1 MESGRVVEYIDRQ
14 KILCAV
20 VLEVKKQRLRL
31 LSENNREVKLSAGR
45 LLHRYTTCL
54 DPSLSRQKMVEA
66 LKEIA
71 NHCRDLMSQIDI
83 KELWDVLNTEQE
95 WIDIDTMTE
104 FCFPNNRTDD
114 HVSAVIRAFFQDRFY
129 FKFNPDGFFPNSVE
143 QVDRLIAL
151 AEEKARRDK
160 IIQKGADWLKL
171 ILTNNFRLT
180 EPLSA
185 EKNEIVDILKS
196 IYLFENESRHFALGK
211 DMLAKAGIKE
221 IGRIFQILVKLGIWD
236 QNENIDLFRFE
247 IPVTFPAEVVESAF
261 TLVNTK
267 TGSPQIILGHDERK
281 DLTDVPAITID
292 GQATL
297 DYDDAISLER
307 VQDGYRLG
315 IHIVD
320 VGHFVKKGDKIDQEA
335 LSRGSSIYMPDGK
348 IPMLP
353 ACLAEDLCSLKAGEL
368 RPAISTMV
376 NLDLSYG
383 IIDYEI
389 LPSLIK
395 VKQQYTYYDVNQL
408 LDELEGI
415 ADFREIALKFRQ
427 IRLDA
432 GALQISLPEINV
444 WINAG
449 GKITVNR
456 INRES
461 PGRML
466 ISELMIMANW
476 LMAAYLKDH
485 GVPAVYRSQPA
496 PKERLFKGDEGSL
509 FQNAMQRRLLNRFIL
524 SSEPDH
530 HSGLGLE
537 AYITATSPIRKYF
550 DLVTQRQVRAALGK
564 ETPYSAA
571 EIDNFINM
579 LAQTTGNVARI
590 QQNRMRYWVLRY
602 LEKCIGQKEEAI
614 VLLAFKKNYRIL
626 LPQYMI
632 ECDLPIISGVE
643 LKPEDLI
650 QVTIQ
655 RVRARENLL
664 TVYMG

>member
-1 MESGRVVEYIDRQ
+1 MEPGRVVEYIDRE

-20 VLEVKKQRLRL
+20 VLEVKKLRLRL

-45 LLHRYTTCL
+45 LLYRYAARL
-54 DPSLSRQKMVEA
+54 DQSLSRQKMVEA

-71 NHCRDLMSQIDI
+71 IRRRDLMRQIDI

-114 HVSAVIRAFFQDRFY
+114 HISAVIRLFFQDRFY

-143 QVDRLIAL
+143 QVDRLIAR
-151 AEEKARRDK
+151 AEEKARKDK
-160 IIQKGADWLKL
+160 IIQEGADWLKL

-180 EPLSA
+180 ESLS
-185 EKNEIVDILKS
+185 EQKIEIVDILKS
-196 IYLFENESRHFALGK
+196 IYLFENESRHFALGR
-211 DMLAKAGIKE
+211 DMLSKAGIRE
-221 IGRIFQILVKLGIWD
+221 IGRVFQILVKLGIWD

-247 IPVTFPAEVVESAF
+247 IPVTFPAEVVESASR
-261 TLVNTK
+261 LANTE
-267 TGSPQIILGHDERK
+267 TGSPQIILGYDERQ
-281 DLTDVPAITID
+281 DFTDVPAITID

-297 DYDDAISLER
+297 DFDDAISLER

-376 NLDLSYG
+376 NLDPFYG

-395 VKQQYTYYDVNQL
+395 VKQRYTYYDVNQL
-408 LDELEGI
+408 LDELEDI

-427 IRLDA
+427 TRLDD

-444 WINAG
+444 WIDANG
-449 GKITVNR
+449 EITVNR

-476 LMAAYLKDH
+476 LMAGYLKEQ
-485 GVPAVYRSQPA
+485 GLPAIYRSQPG

-524 SSEPDH
+524 NSEPDH

-564 ETPYSAA
+564 ETPYSIA
-571 EIDNFINM
+571 EIDDFINI

-632 ECDLPIISGVE
+632 ECDLHITSGLE

-650 QVTIQ
+650 KVTIQ
-655 RVRARENLL
+655 RVMARENLL

>member
-1 MESGRVVEYIDRQ
+1 MEPGRVVEYIDRH
-14 KILCAV
+14 KILCAA

-45 LLHRYTTCL
+45 LLRRYTTCL

-66 LKEIA
+66 LKETA
-71 NHCRDLMSQIDI
+71 NRRRDLISQIDI

-129 FKFNPDGFFPNSVE
+129 FKFNTDGFFPNSVE
-143 QVDRLIAL
+143 QVDRLIAR

-160 IIQKGADWLKL
+160 IIQEGADWLNF

-180 EPLSA
+180 EPLSV
-185 EKNEIVDILKS
+185 EKIEIVDILKS
-196 IYLFENESRHFALGK
+196 IYLFENESRHFALGR

-247 IPVTFPAEVVESAF
+247 IPVTFPAEVVESAS

-281 DLTDVPAITID
+281 DLTDVPVITID

-297 DYDDAISLER
+297 DFDDAISLER

-376 NLDLSYG
+376 NLDPSYG

-395 VKQQYTYYDVNQL
+395 VKHQYTYYDVNQL
-408 LDELEGI
+408 LDELEDI

-427 IRLDA
+427 TRLYA

-444 WINAG
+444 WIDADG
-449 GKITVNR
+449 EITVNR

-476 LMAAYLKDH
+476 LMAKFLKQH

-509 FQNAMQRRLLNRFIL
+509 FQNVMQRRLLNRFIL

-537 AYITATSPIRKYF
+537 AYITATSPIRKSF

-614 VLLAFKKNYRIL
+614 VLLAFKKNYRVL
-626 LPQYMI
+626 LPRYMI
-632 ECDLPIISGVE
+632 ECDLPITSGVE

>member
-1 MESGRVVEYIDRQ
+1 
-14 KILCAV
+14 
-20 VLEVKKQRLRL
+20 
-31 LSENNREVKLSAGR
+31 
-45 LLHRYTTCL
+45 
-54 DPSLSRQKMVEA
+54 MVEA
-66 LKEIA
+66 LKETA
-71 NHCRDLMSQIDI
+71 NRRRDLISQIDI

-95 WIDIDTMTE
+95 WIDINTMTE

-114 HVSAVIRAFFQDRFY
+114 HISAVIRVFFQDRFY

-143 QVDRLIAL
+143 QVDRLIAR
-151 AEEKARRDK
+151 AEEIARKDK
-160 IIQKGADWLKL
+160 IIQEGADWLKL
-171 ILTNNFRLT
+171 ILNNNFRLT

-185 EKNEIVDILKS
+185 QKIEIVDILKS
-196 IYLFENESRHFALGK
+196 IYLFENESRYFALGR
-211 DMLAKAGIKE
+211 DILAKAGIKE
-221 IGRIFQILVKLGIWD
+221 IGRVFQILVKLGIWD
-236 QNENIDLFRFE
+236 QNVNIDLFRFE
-247 IPVTFPAEVVESAF
+247 IPVTFSAEVEESASR
-261 TLVNTK
+261 LVNRK
-267 TGSPQIILGHDERK
+267 TGSPQIILGHEDRK

-292 GQATL
+292 GQATH
-297 DYDDAISLER
+297 DFDDAISLER
-307 VQDGYRLG
+307 VRDGYRLG

-376 NLDLSYG
+376 NLDPSYG
-383 IIDYEI
+383 IIGYEI

-395 VKQQYTYYDVNQL
+395 VKQRYTYYDVNQL
-408 LDELEGI
+408 VDELEDI

-427 IRLDA
+427 TRLDD

-444 WINAG
+444 WIDADG
-449 GKITVNR
+449 EITVNR

-476 LMAAYLKDH
+476 LMAGYLKEQ
-485 GVPAVYRSQPA
+485 GLPAIYRSQPA

-509 FQNAMQRRLLNRFIL
+509 FQNVMQRRLLNRFIL
-524 SSEPDH
+524 NSEADH

-550 DLVTQRQVRAALGK
+550 DLVTQRQVMAALGK

-571 EIDNFINM
+571 EIDDFINI

-632 ECDLPIISGVE
+632 ECDLPITSGVE

-664 TVYMG
+664 TVFMG

>member
-1 MESGRVVEYIDRQ
+1 MEPGRVVEYVDRQ

-54 DPSLSRQKMVEA
+54 DPSLGRQKMVEA
-66 LKEIA
+66 LKKIA
-71 NHCRDLMSQIDI
+71 NRRRDLMSQADV
-83 KELWDVLNTEQE
+83 KELWDILNTEQE

-143 QVDRLIAL
+143 QVDRFIAR

-160 IIQKGADWLKL
+160 IIQEGADWLKL

-185 EKNEIVDILKS
+185 EKIEIADILKS
-196 IYLFENESRHFALGK
+196 LYLFENESRHFALGK
-211 DMLAKAGIKE
+211 DILAKAGIKE
-221 IGRIFQILVKLGIWD
+221 IGRIFQILVKLGVWD

-247 IPVTFPAEVVESAF
+247 IPVTFPAEVVESASM
-261 TLVNTK
+261 LVNTK
-267 TGSPQIILGHDERK
+267 TDSPQIILGHDERK

-297 DYDDAISLER
+297 DFDDAISLER

-376 NLDLSYG
+376 NLDPSYG

-395 VKQQYTYYDVNQL
+395 IKQQYTYYDVNQL

-415 ADFREIALKFRQ
+415 ADFRKIALKFRQ
-427 IRLDA
+427 TRLDA

-444 WINAG
+444 WVDADG
-449 GKITVNR
+449 EITVNM

-476 LMAAYLKDH
+476 LMAVYLKEH
-485 GVPAVYRSQPA
+485 GVPAVFRSQPA

-509 FQNAMQRRLLNRFIL
+509 FQNVMQRRLLNRFIL

-632 ECDLPIISGVE
+632 ECDLPITSGVE

>member
-1 MESGRVVEYIDRQ
+1 MEPGRVVEYIDRQ

-20 VLEVKKQRLRL
+20 VVEVKKQRLRL

-54 DPSLSRQKMVEA
+54 DPSLGRQKIVEA

-71 NHCRDLMSQIDI
+71 NRRRGLISQVDI
-83 KELWDVLNTEQE
+83 KELWDILNTEQE

-114 HVSAVIRAFFQDRFY
+114 HVSAVIRAFFQDLFY
-129 FKFNPDGFFPNSVE
+129 FKFNPDGLFPNSVE
-143 QVDRLIAL
+143 QVDRLIAQ

-160 IIQKGADWLKL
+160 IIQEGADWLKL

-185 EKNEIVDILKS
+185 EKIEIVDILKS

-247 IPVTFPAEVVESAF
+247 IPVTFPSEVVESAS
-261 TLVNTK
+261 TLTNTK
-267 TGSPQIILGHDERK
+267 TGSTQIILGHDERK

-297 DYDDAISLER
+297 DFDDAISLER

-320 VGHFVKKGDKIDQEA
+320 VGHFIKKGDKIDQEA

-376 NLDLSYG
+376 NLDPSYG

-408 LDELEGI
+408 LDELEDI

-427 IRLDA
+427 TRLDA
-432 GALQISLPEINV
+432 GALQISLPEINA
-444 WINAG
+444 WIDADG
-449 GKITVNR
+449 EITVNR

-461 PGRML
+461 PGRLL

-476 LMAAYLKDH
+476 LMAKFLKQH

-496 PKERLFKGDEGSL
+496 PKERLFKGNEGSL
-509 FQNAMQRRLLNRFIL
+509 FQNAMQRRLLSRFIL

-537 AYITATSPIRKYF
+537 AYITATSPIRKFF
-550 DLVTQRQVRAALGK
+550 DLVTQRQVRAVFGK

-632 ECDLPIISGVE
+632 ECDLPISSGVD
-643 LKPEDLI
+643 LQPEDLI

>member
-1 MESGRVVEYIDRQ
+1 
-14 KILCAV
+14 
-20 VLEVKKQRLRL
+20 
-31 LSENNREVKLSAGR
+31 
-45 LLHRYTTCL
+45 
-54 DPSLSRQKMVEA
+54 
-66 LKEIA
+66 
-71 NHCRDLMSQIDI
+71 
-83 KELWDVLNTEQE
+83 
-95 WIDIDTMTE
+95 
-104 FCFPNNRTDD
+104 
-114 HVSAVIRAFFQDRFY
+114 
-129 FKFNPDGFFPNSVE
+129 
-143 QVDRLIAL
+143 
-151 AEEKARRDK
+151 
-160 IIQKGADWLKL
+160 
-171 ILTNNFRLT
+171 
-180 EPLSA
+180 
-185 EKNEIVDILKS
+185 
-196 IYLFENESRHFALGK
+196 
-211 DMLAKAGIKE
+211 
-221 IGRIFQILVKLGIWD
+221 
-236 QNENIDLFRFE
+236 
-247 IPVTFPAEVVESAF
+247 
-261 TLVNTK
+261 
-267 TGSPQIILGHDERK
+267 
-281 DLTDVPAITID
+281 
-292 GQATL
+292 
-297 DYDDAISLER
+297 
-307 VQDGYRLG
+307 
-315 IHIVD
+315 
-320 VGHFVKKGDKIDQEA
+320 
-335 LSRGSSIYMPDGK
+335 MPDGK

-376 NLDLSYG
+376 NLDPSYG

-408 LDELEGI
+408 LDELEDI

-427 IRLDA
+427 TRLDA
-432 GALQISLPEINV
+432 GALQISLPEINA
-444 WINAG
+444 WIDADG
-449 GKITVNR
+449 EITVNR

-476 LMAAYLKDH
+476 LMAKFLKQH

-496 PKERLFKGDEGSL
+496 PKERLFKGNEGSL
-509 FQNAMQRRLLNRFIL
+509 FQNAMQRRLLSRFIL

-537 AYITATSPIRKYF
+537 AYITATSPIRKFF
-550 DLVTQRQVRAALGK
+550 DLVTQRQVRAVFGK

-632 ECDLPIISGVE
+632 ECDLPISSGVD
-643 LKPEDLI
+643 LQPEDLI

>member
-45 LLHRYTTCL
+45 LLHRYSTCL
-54 DPSLSRQKMVEA
+54 DPVLGRQKMVEI

-71 NHCRDLMSQIDI
+71 NRRRDLMSQIDI

-104 FCFPNNRTDD
+104 FCFPDNRTDD
-114 HVSAVIRAFFQDRFY
+114 HVSAVIRVFFQDRFY

-151 AEEKARRDK
+151 SEEKVRRDK
-160 IIQKGADWLKL
+160 IIQEGADWLKL

-185 EKNEIVDILKS
+185 QKIEIVDVLKS
-196 IYLFENESRHFALGK
+196 IYLFENESRHFALGR

-247 IPVTFPAEVVESAF
+247 IPITFPAKVVESAS

-267 TGSPQIILGHDERK
+267 TSSPQIVLDYEERK

-297 DYDDAISLER
+297 DFDDAISLER

-320 VGHFVKKGDKIDQEA
+320 VGHFVKKGDNIDQEA

-376 NLDLSYG
+376 NLDPSYG

-408 LDELEGI
+408 LDELEDI

-427 IRLDA
+427 TRLDA
-432 GALQISLPEINV
+432 GALQITLPEINV
-444 WINAG
+444 WIGADG
-449 GKITVNR
+449 EITVNR

-476 LMAAYLKDH
+476 LMAAYLKQH

-509 FQNAMQRRLLNRFIL
+509 FQNVMQRRLLNRFIL

-564 ETPYSAA
+564 ETPYTAA

-579 LAQTTGNVARI
+579 LAHTTGNVARI

-614 VLLAFKKNYRIL
+614 VLLAF
-626 LPQYMI
+626 QYMI
-632 ECDLPIISGVE
+632 ECDLPITSGVE

>member
-1 MESGRVVEYIDRQ
+1 MEPGRIVEYIDRQ
-14 KILCAV
+14 KIICAV
-20 VLEVKKQRLRL
+20 VLEVKRQRLRL
-31 LSENNREVKLSAGR
+31 LSENNREVKISAGR
-45 LLHRYTTCL
+45 LLHRYKTGL
-54 DPSLSRQKMVEA
+54 DPSMGRHKMVEA

-71 NHCRDLMSQIDI
+71 NRRRNMMRQVDI
-83 KELWDVLNTEQE
+83 KELWEVLNTEQQ

-104 FCFPNNRTDD
+104 FCFRDNRSDD

-143 QVDRLIAL
+143 QVDRFMAR
-151 AEEKARRDK
+151 AEEKTRRDK
-160 IIQKGADWLKL
+160 IILEGAEWLKRV
-171 ILTNNFRLT
+171 LTNNFQLT

-185 EKNEIVDILKS
+185 EELEIVDILKS
-196 IYLFENESRHFALGK
+196 IYLFEDESQHFSLGK
-211 DMLAKAGIKE
+211 DMLSKAGIKD
-221 IGRIFQILVKLGIWD
+221 IGRVFQILVKLGIWD

-247 IPVTFPAEVVESAF
+247 VPVTFPTEVVESASR
-261 TLVNTK
+261 LVDTK
-267 TGSPQIILGHDERK
+267 TGSPHIRPGQDDRK
-281 DLTDVPAITID
+281 DLTDIPAITID

-297 DYDDAISLER
+297 DFDDAISLER
-307 VQDGYRLG
+307 TSNGYRLG

-320 VGHFVKKGDKIDQEA
+320 VGHFVKKGDTIDQEA
-335 LSRGSSIYMPDGK
+335 LSRGSSIYLPDDK

-376 NLDLSYG
+376 NLDPAYG
-383 IIDYEI
+383 ITDYEI
-389 LPSLIK
+389 APSLIK
-395 VKQQYTYYDVNQL
+395 VKKQHTYYDVNQL
-408 LDELEGI
+408 VDEMEDI
-415 ADFREIALKFRQ
+415 AEFRKIALKFRQ
-427 IRLDA
+427 TRLDA

-444 WINAG
+444 WIDSDG
-449 GKITVNR
+449 DITVNK

-476 LMAAYLKDH
+476 LMAAYLKKH

-496 PKERLFKGDEGSL
+496 PKERLYKGDEGSL
-509 FQNAMQRRLLNRFIL
+509 FQNVMQRRLLNRFIL

-537 AYITATSPIRKYF
+537 AYVTATSPIRKYF

-564 ETPYSAA
+564 EIPYSAA
-571 EIDNFINM
+571 EIDNIISI
-579 LAQTTGNVARI
+579 LSQTTGNVARI
-590 QQNRMRYWVLRY
+590 QQNRLRYWVLKY

-626 LPQYMI
+626 LPTYMI
-632 ECDLPIISGVE
+632 ECDLPITSGVE

>member
-1 MESGRVVEYIDRQ
+1 MESGRLVEYIDRQ

-45 LLHRYTTCL
+45 LLQRYAKRL
-54 DPSLSRQKMVEA
+54 EPSLSRQKLVEA

-71 NHCRDLMSQIDI
+71 IRRRDLMRQIDV

-95 WIDIDTMTE
+95 WIDIETMTE

-114 HVSAVIRAFFQDRFY
+114 HVSAVIRVFFQDRFY
-129 FKFNPDGFFPNSVE
+129 FKFNLDGFFPNSAE
-143 QVDRLIAL
+143 QVDRLIAR
-151 AEEKARRDK
+151 AEEQARRDK
-160 IIQKGADWLKL
+160 IIQEGADWLKL
-171 ILTNNFRLT
+171 ILTDNFRST

-185 EKNEIVDILKS
+185 RKIEIVDILKS
-196 IYLFENESRHFALGK
+196 TYLFENESRRFALGR

-221 IGRIFQILVKLGIWD
+221 IGRVFQILVKLGIWD

-247 IPVTFPAEVVESAF
+247 IPTTFPADVVESAS
-261 TLVNTK
+261 TLVKTK
-267 TGSPQIILGHDERK
+267 SGSPQIVSGHDGRI
-281 DLTDVPAITID
+281 DLTEVPAITID

-297 DYDDAISLER
+297 DFDDAISLER

-320 VGHFVKKGDKIDQEA
+320 VAHFVKKGDKIDQEA
-335 LSRGSSIYMPDGK
+335 LARGSSIYMPDGK

-353 ACLAEDLCSLKAGEL
+353 ACLAEDLCSLKVGEL

-376 NLDLSYG
+376 NLDPSYG

-389 LPSLIK
+389 LPSLIN
-395 VKQQYTYYDVNQL
+395 VKHKYTYYDVNQL
-408 LDELEGI
+408 ADELEGI

-427 IRLDA
+427 TRLDA
-432 GALQISLPEINV
+432 GAIQISLPEINV
-444 WINAG
+444 WIDANG
-449 GKITVNR
+449 EITVSR

-476 LMAAYLKDH
+476 LMAAYLKKQ

-509 FQNAMQRRLLNRFIL
+509 FQNIMQRRLLNRFVL
-524 SSEPDH
+524 NSEPEH

-537 AYITATSPIRKYF
+537 AYLTATSPIRKYF
-550 DLVTQRQVRAALGK
+550 DLVTQRQFRAALGK

-571 EIDNFINM
+571 EIDNFITI
-579 LAQTTGNVARI
+579 LTHTTGNVARI

-614 VLLAFKKNYRIL
+614 VLLVFKKNYRIL

-632 ECDLPIISGVE
+632 ECDLPITSGVE

>member
-1 MESGRVVEYIDRQ
+1 MEPGRVVEYIDRQ

-20 VLEVKKQRLRL
+20 VVEVKKQRLRL

-54 DPSLSRQKMVEA
+54 DPSLGRQKMVEA

-71 NHCRDLMSQIDI
+71 NRRRGLISQVDI
-83 KELWDVLNTEQE
+83 KELWDILNTEQE

-114 HVSAVIRAFFQDRFY
+114 HVSAVIRAFFQDLFY
-129 FKFNPDGFFPNSVE
+129 FKFNPDGLFPNSVE
-143 QVDRLIAL
+143 QVDRLLAR

-160 IIQKGADWLKL
+160 IIQEGADWLKL

-185 EKNEIVDILKS
+185 EKIEIVDILKS

-247 IPVTFPAEVVESAF
+247 IRVTFPAEVVESAS

-267 TGSPQIILGHDERK
+267 TGSTQIILGHDERK

-297 DYDDAISLER
+297 DFDDAISLER

-320 VGHFVKKGDKIDQEA
+320 VGHFIKKGDKIDQEA

-376 NLDLSYG
+376 NLDPSYG

-408 LDELEGI
+408 LDELEDI
-415 ADFREIALKFRQ
+415 ADFREIGLEFRQ
-427 IRLDA
+427 TRLDA
-432 GALQISLPEINV
+432 GALQISLPEINA
-444 WINAG
+444 WIDADG
-449 GKITVNR
+449 EITVNR

-461 PGRML
+461 PGRLL

-476 LMAAYLKDH
+476 LMAKFLKQH

-496 PKERLFKGDEGSL
+496 PKERLFKGNEGSL
-509 FQNAMQRRLLNRFIL
+509 FQNAMQRRLLSRFIL

-537 AYITATSPIRKYF
+537 AYITATSPIRKFF
-550 DLVTQRQVRAALGK
+550 DLVTQRQVRAVFGK

-632 ECDLPIISGVE
+632 ECDLPISSGVD
-643 LKPEDLI
+643 LQPEDLI